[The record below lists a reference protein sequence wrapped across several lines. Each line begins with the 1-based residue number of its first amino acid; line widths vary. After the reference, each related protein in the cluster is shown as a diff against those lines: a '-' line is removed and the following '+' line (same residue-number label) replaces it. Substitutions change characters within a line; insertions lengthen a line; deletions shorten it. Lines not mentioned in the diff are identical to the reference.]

1 MYIPTKMLSFDKKVT
16 LTLLQNVIKI
26 YLNCIKVCVCV
37 VMVPWCTNGRILRLQ
52 NGRILRLF
60 LFVCLIFPSSN
71 FYDRREKSNSLNVSV
86 VDDHLQLFLEVER
99 NIRDCFS
106 LRRFF
111 RVLSVL
117 LVIVSEGLF
126 YFFCPPFLSS
136 YSVICRISK
145 RGGIL
150 ICVM

>member
-1 MYIPTKMLSFDKKVT
+1 M
-16 LTLLQNVIKI
+16 
-26 YLNCIKVCVCV
+26 CVCV

-52 NGRILRLF
+52 NGRNLRLF

-71 FYDRREKSNSLNVSV
+71 FYDRREKSNGLNVSV
-86 VDDHLQLFLEVER
+86 VDDHLQLFLEVETKKK
-99 NIRDCFS
+99 IRDCFS

-126 YFFCPPFLSS
+126 YFFFPSVFIFLFCYLSDF
-136 YSVICRISK
+136 YK
-145 RGGIL
+145 RGGVL